1 MIAEKGRTRAVVYVT
16 LALVIAVGAWL
27 FVDESQ
33 VSRFTGF
40 TAEEALV
47 ALPARAT
54 LWLLASF
61 CLVLAVV
68 QWRWPGERSG
78 LILGLAAAAGTLA
91 FLVWV
96 TRGTSLSLLAMLR
109 ESIIRATPLILGAL
123 AGLWCERSG
132 VINIAIEGMML
143 FGAFVAVAVTA
154 MTGSFANG
162 LVAAMLGA
170 GLMAALHAVLSI
182 RYRVDQIISG
192 VTVNILAAG
201 VTRYLNLQLLTP
213 GGLNAPGTMAVLTV
227 PGLIHLPVIGP
238 LLFRHQPTVFL
249 MFLLVAGTQVALFS
263 TVWGL
268 RTRAIGEHPRA
279 VDALGIPVH
288 TMRYLNVVIGG
299 LIAGIGGAYF
309 SLGEV
314 GRFEDG
320 MTNGRGF
327 VALAAMIFGKWTPL
341 GSLAA
346 GYLFG
351 FADALQTK
359 MQILGVGIPAEF
371 LQMTPYVLTVIVL
384 AGVIGQAIPPAAIGR
399 PYQRERLE

>member
-1 MIAEKGRTRAVVYVT
+1 MAKEGRGRAVAYGM
-16 LALVIAVGAWL
+16 LALLIASGAWL
-27 FVDESQ
+27 AVRGSQ

-40 TAEEALV
+40 TAEDSLV
-47 ALPARAT
+47 ALPTRST
-54 LWLLASF
+54 LWLLAGF
-61 CLVLAVV
+61 CLLLAAV
-68 QWRWPGERSG
+68 QWLQPGQRAG
-78 LILGLAAAAGTLA
+78 LILALAATAGTLA

-109 ESIIRATPLILGAL
+109 ESIVRATPLILGAL
-123 AGLWCERSG
+123 AGLWSERSG
-132 VINIAIEGMML
+132 IINIAIEGMML
-143 FGAFVAVAVTA
+143 FGAFVAVAATSI
-154 MTGSFANG
+154 TGSFSSG

-182 RYRVDQIISG
+182 RYQVDQIISG

-213 GGLNAPGTMAVLTV
+213 GGFNAPGTMAVVTV
-227 PGLIHLPVIGP
+227 PGLADLPMIGP

-249 MFLLVAGTQVALFS
+249 MFLLVAGTQLALFS

-268 RTRAIGEHPRA
+268 RTQAIGEHPRA
-279 VDALGIPVH
+279 ADALGIPVNA
-288 TMRYLNVVIGG
+288 MRYLNVVLGG
-299 LIAGIGGAYF
+299 LIAGVGGAYF

-320 MTNGRGF
+320 MTSGRGF
-327 VALAAMIFGKWTPL
+327 VALAAMIFGRWTPL
-341 GSLAA
+341 GSLGA
-346 GYLFG
+346 GSLFG

-359 MQILGVGIPAEF
+359 LQILAVDIPAEF
-371 LQMTPYVLTVIVL
+371 LQMAPYVLTVIVL

-399 PYQRERLE
+399 PYERERLG

>member
-1 MIAEKGRTRAVVYVT
+1 VLAYVV
-16 LALVIAVGAWL
+16 LALVIAIGGWL
-27 FVDESQ
+27 SVDGRQ
-33 VSRFTGF
+33 MSRFTGF
-40 TAEEALV
+40 TAEEELV
-47 ALPARAT
+47 ALPTRLT
-54 LWLLASF
+54 LVGLAGV
-61 CLVLAVV
+61 CLILAAA
-68 QWRWPGERSG
+68 QWQRPGERSN
-78 LILGLAAAAGTLA
+78 LILGLAAGAGVLA
-91 FLVWV
+91 FLVWT
-96 TRGTSLSLLAMLR
+96 TRDTSLSLLAMLR
-109 ESIIRATPLILGAL
+109 ESIIRATPLVLGAL
-123 AGLWCERSG
+123 AGLWSERSG

-154 MTGSFANG
+154 LTGSFASG
-162 LVAAMLGA
+162 LIAAMLGA
-170 GLMAALHAVLSI
+170 GVMAAFHAVLSL

-201 VTRYLNLQLLTP
+201 ITRYLNLQLLTA

-227 PGLIHLPVIGP
+227 PGLADVPVIGP

-249 MFLLVAGTQVALFS
+249 MFLLVAGTQMALFG

-279 VDALGIPVH
+279 ADALGIPVNA
-288 TMRYLNVVIGG
+288 MRYLNVVVGG

-346 GYLFG
+346 GSLFG

-359 MQILGVGIPAEF
+359 LQILAVGIPAEF

-384 AGVIGQAIPPAAIGR
+384 AGVIGRAIPPTALGR
-399 PYQRERLE
+399 PYERERLG